1 MRPVRICIRQCV
13 CLPLVALLLAA
24 CAALQP
30 YAEPPRVSLVSIR
43 PLDMQMLEQRYALRI
58 RILNPNRV
66 ELPVAGLSYTLEV
79 NGREF
84 AYGVSQQAVTIPPYG
99 EAVLDVEL
107 VSNLLDLLRQIDRS
121 QDGGLA
127 YRLHGRLGLSGRRT
141 GLAFDYSG
149 ELRYL
154 EAEPPAGAGLE

>member
-1 MRPVRICIRQCV
+1 MRPLRTRIRA

-30 YAEPPRVSLVSIR
+30 YAETPRVSLVSIR

-66 ELPVAGLSYTLEV
+66 ALPVAGLSYTLEV

-107 VSNLLDLLRQIDRS
+107 VSNLLDLLRQLERPPA
-121 QDGGLA
+121 GGLD
-127 YRLHGRLGLSGRRT
+127 YRLHGRLGLSGRRS

-149 ELRYL
+149 ALRYRK
-154 EAEPPAGAGLE
+154 AEPAAGTGRE